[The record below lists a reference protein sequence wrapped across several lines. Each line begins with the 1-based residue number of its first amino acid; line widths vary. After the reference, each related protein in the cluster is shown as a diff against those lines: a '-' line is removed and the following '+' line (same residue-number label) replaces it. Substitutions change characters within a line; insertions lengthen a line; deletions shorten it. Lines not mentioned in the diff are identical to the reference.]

1 VVQTVLV
8 DVPPVVVVLTVRVM
22 VEVDVVVAVSVEVF
36 VSVTHV
42 VVVVVVVTVVVVVRG
57 FCATAIDINPAV
69 NNAANKSATTK
80 LRSLNTPR
88 PPTPKPPPQRDCK
101 SLPTD
106 QHIQPPPRA

>member
-22 VEVDVVVAVSVEVF
+22 VEVVVVVAVSVEVF

-42 VVVVVVVTVVVVVRG
+42 VVVVVVVTVEVVVRG